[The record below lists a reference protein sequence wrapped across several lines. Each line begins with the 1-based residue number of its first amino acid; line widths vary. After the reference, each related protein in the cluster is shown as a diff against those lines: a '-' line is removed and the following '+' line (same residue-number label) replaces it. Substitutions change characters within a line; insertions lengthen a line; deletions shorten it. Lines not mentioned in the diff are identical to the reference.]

1 MNPGHPFGHVGAAL
15 AALSGGSIAAKA
27 APTGV
32 CCGKIGCGAKR
43 SQKGFTLL
51 ELLIGMVLLGLILTL
66 LFGGLRLGARSW
78 DSGDKRADDTAQLRA
93 IHGFLRRELSQV
105 FPLRWKNEVDTR
117 LAFAGIPDALK
128 FVAPLPVQVSGGGLY
143 LLGLELERGE
153 EGSRLIMKRVQS
165 NPAAKDFTSLEQ
177 GEKSVLVD
185 HIEKMNISYFGATTP
200 ESESLWQEKW
210 DDPQRLPLL
219 VRIQIKLSDGR
230 DWPDLVVP
238 LIVEKGCIWDSFH
251 KRCVN

>member
-1 MNPGHPFGHVGAAL
+1 MME
-15 AALSGGSIAAKA
+15 
-27 APTGV
+27 T
-32 CCGKIGCGAKR
+32 
-43 SQKGFTLL
+43 QKGFTLL

-78 DSGDKRADDTAQLRA
+78 DSGDKRADDSTQLRA

-117 LAFAGIPDALK
+117 LAFAGAADALK

-143 LLGLELERGE
+143 LLGLELEKGE
-153 EGSRLIMKRVQS
+153 EGQSLIMKRALS
-165 NPAAKDFTSLEQ
+165 NPAEKDFSSLEQ
-177 GEKSVLVD
+177 GEKSVLAD
-185 HIEKMNISYFGATTP
+185 HIENMRISYFGAATP
-200 ESESLWQEKW
+200 ESEPGWQEKW

-219 VRIQIKLSDGR
+219 VRIQVKLSNGR

-238 LIVEKGCIWDSFH
+238 LIVEKGCTWDSFH